1 MSGSGGVSIARTAIR
16 GENRFYNPPPM
27 RRMQQEAQLQ
37 QQMREKQRREE
48 EEQMLTDKERKAV
61 AAAAMPPPPRTR
73 KGLSVVGLTESKN
86 RVVSG
91 SEVCVGSSDSSG
103 SGRVPND
110 GSNLDRFL
118 EHTTPVV
125 PARFLPMVSRFFEMS
140 FCLRS

>member
-37 QQMREKQRREE
+37 QQIRDKQRRDEEVEE
-48 EEQMLTDKERKAV
+48 EEEVLMDKERRKAATV
-61 AAAAMPPPPRTR
+61 SMPPPRTR
-73 KGLSVVGLTESKN
+73 KGLGVTERKN
-86 RVVSG
+86 RVLVSG
-91 SEVCVGSSDSSG
+91 SEVCAGSSDSSSG
-103 SGRVPND
+103 SGRSGRVQID

-125 PARFLPMVSRFFEMS
+125 PARLFPMVRRF
-140 FCLRS
+140 